1 MFFSFCLFA
10 GFLRM
15 DGYGYGYGYLQMD
28 KKIWRIIALIMKRKQ
43 SLGQQIFS

>member
-15 DGYGYGYGYLQMD
+15 DGYGYGYLQMD